1 MDALDAEQMD
11 VALFGETVTISKD
24 RVTTNDDYY
33 TWFGSGDN
41 INAVIVV
48 DGTELTGQIS
58 TDDGVYGI
66 VATDLESIHI
76 LLDVDTSLLPP
87 EEGDQDSTAIP
98 DAVSGQ
104 SHIASSSQALITQL
118 ENSYVG
124 GRDYSNNK
132 VTIDVYVAYT
142 QLVED
147 DRDEG
152 FLTPGMGA
160 RLAIEL
166 ANDSYNDNHLPLELN
181 LVDTGKARGYSET
194 SVSDSLDDI
203 TDTDNS
209 LFGRV
214 RAEAVNENAD
224 VVIFFVHLPLQNS
237 CGKAKDILVDSV
249 SSSYAVVGYNCIRGH
264 SFAHEIGHLQGAGHN
279 KDFSS
284 FGTPTYT
291 NSEFSYGHGYYE
303 LPTTNDNPTNGK
315 RTIMVTV

>member
-1 MDALDAEQMD
+1 MKSFGLTLLLLVFVVVFSITVTNTPSSFSQTDDNPQLFTPVVIGSSSNIHIPTSDTITQTKTVSVHMDALDAEQMD

-104 SHIASSSQALITQL
+104 SHIVSSSQALITQL

-166 ANDSYNDNHLPLELN
+166 ANDSY
-181 LVDTGKARGYSET
+181 
-194 SVSDSLDDI
+194 
-203 TDTDNS
+203 
-209 LFGRV
+209 
-214 RAEAVNENAD
+214 
-224 VVIFFVHLPLQNS
+224 Q
-237 CGKAKDILVDSV
+237 
-249 SSSYAVVGYNCIRGH
+249 
-264 SFAHEIGHLQGAGHN
+264 
-279 KDFSS
+279 
-284 FGTPTYT
+284 
-291 NSEFSYGHGYYE
+291 
-303 LPTTNDNPTNGK
+303 
-315 RTIMVTV
+315 